1 MIGGMRCLPLSGV
14 EGLVELVRLT
24 AGEKNWISPALRVR

>member
-14 EGLVELVRLT
+14 EGLVELVRLIG
-24 AGEKNWISPALRVR
+24 GEKEELD

>member
-1 MIGGMRCLPLSGV
+1 MIEEIRLLPLLGV

-24 AGEKNWISPALRVR
+24 AGEKEELD

>member
-1 MIGGMRCLPLSGV
+1 MIEEIRFLPLLGV

-24 AGEKNWISPALRVR
+24 AGEKEELD